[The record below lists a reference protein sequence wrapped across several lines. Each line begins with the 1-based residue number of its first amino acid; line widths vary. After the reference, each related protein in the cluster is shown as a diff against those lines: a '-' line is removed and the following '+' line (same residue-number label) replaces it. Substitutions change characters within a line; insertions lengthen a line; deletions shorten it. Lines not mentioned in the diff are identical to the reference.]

1 MEEANLRRSW
11 WLLFERR
18 PKMRCAVILAL
29 VAILAST
36 PACAMFDTSTEIET
50 RNSGRALAKLYDR
63 IRGVTVKVLVLIEWE
78 GAIISKHG
86 TGVIVGR
93 KGNVYAVVT
102 NNHVIETSDICITPG
117 RVRYNVEHPDAGNIN
132 ASILAKDENRDLACL
147 TFEYSRSLPVAKYV
161 PNEPPLLTDVYHY
174 GFGGLW
180 YKGAFATKGVFSSK
194 SRVWTALPKAWTVTC
209 NVWYGCSGG
218 GVFTVGGRLM
228 GVISVID
235 IERQVCLP
243 WLVGVVP
250 YSELKDFMGETGFFS
265 DVIAKGN

>member
-1 MEEANLRRSW
+1 
-11 WLLFERR
+11 
-18 PKMRCAVILAL
+18 MRCAVILAL
-29 VAILAST
+29 VAVLAST

-50 RNSGRALAKLYDR
+50 RNGEQALVGLYER

-78 GAIISKHG
+78 GAVISKHG

-93 KGNVYAVVT
+93 RGDVYAVVT
-102 NNHVIETSDICITPG
+102 NNHVVETKSICSSPK

-132 ASILAKDENRDLACL
+132 AVVLSTDKNRDLACL
-147 TFEYSRSLPVAKYV
+147 TFEHSGALPVAEFV
-161 PNEPPLLTDVYHY
+161 SSEPPLLADVYHY

-194 SRVWTALPKAWTVTC
+194 SRVWTTLPRAWTVTC

-218 GVFTVGGRLM
+218 GVFTSRGRLM

-250 YSELKDFMGETGFFS
+250 YKELDGFMGETGFFGTT
-265 DVIAKGN
+265 IAKGD